1 MKRIYIVLF
10 FIINILGFANQTY
23 DDTKFR
29 QDLVNWATSKVGAKY
44 DMKDRWGANTY
55 DCSSFV
61 SRGLGAVGMTSIS
74 GKKSDYGTT
83 AKGLYQASGKIIS
96 KTDYNSLKP
105 GDIVHFSPYS
115 SGTTGHVGIVVA
127 NLGNGKVE
135 IVDARGSKYGVVRR
149 VVDLSTNS
157 HYLGATSATQ
167 VLINNGYTPVNSDGQ
182 VVAPDG
188 SAVGS
193 PEETNQY
200 YDSGYIIDFDEVIS
214 MYSDVFK
221 KGVKNLETTLIVIM
235 TYIFGITFTLK
246 CMKSGF
252 NSVAV
257 VLMDMKFDLAKFVF
271 FIIIIKNY
279 PVINDTALSICF
291 SVAKAFGSNL
301 NDYKVLNQIMTSY
314 IENLQF
320 LIKEFSSESSNIFF
334 KAIQNTM
341 TMLNPFKLT
350 IIMGSIL
357 YITGI
362 FAYIVFQITKV
373 IMTYIIAN
381 SIAVLLLPFWF
392 SDFLKE
398 YVPNPLTVFCKSVL
412 QMFGSIVFISI
423 SLRIVDGVKISA
435 DSGFDYLAVFTYIV
449 YFTIV
454 AFILRKILKG
464 ITQIV

>member
-1 MKRIYIVLF
+1 MKRIYIILF

-29 QDLVNWATSKVGAKY
+29 QDLVNWATSKVGANY
-44 DMKDRWGANTY
+44 SMDNRWGVNTY
-55 DCSSFV
+55 DCSSFI

-149 VVDLSTNS
+149 IVDLSTNS

-167 VLINNGYTPVNSDGQ
+167 VLVNNGYTPVNSNGTII
-182 VVAPDG
+182 APDG

-193 PEETNQY
+193 PEDTNQY
-200 YDSGYIIDFDEVIS
+200 YDSGYIVDFDGVIK
-214 MYSDVFK
+214 MFVDEFE
-221 KGVKNLETTLIVIM
+221 KGIRNIGSTLVVIM
-235 TYIFGITFTLK
+235 TFIFIINFILK
-246 CMKSGF
+246 CIKERMM
-252 NSVAV
+252 NIENIMIELA
-257 VLMDMKFDLAKFVF
+257 FDLLKFVF
-271 FIIIIKNY
+271 FLVLIRNY
-279 PVINDTALSICF
+279 PTISATALDLCF
-291 SVAKAFGSNL
+291 KVAEPFGSTLKN
-301 NDYKVLNQIMTSY
+301 YKVLNQIMTSY
-314 IENLQF
+314 IENIEF
-320 LIKEFSSESSNIFF
+320 LLKEFSSESSNIFV
-334 KAIQNTM
+334 KVLQTGMN
-341 TMLNPFKLT
+341 MLNPLKMT

-357 YITGI
+357 YTTTI

-373 IMTYIIAN
+373 IMTYVISASII
-381 SIAVLLLPFWF
+381 VLLLPFWF
-392 SDFLKE
+392 SNFLQE
-398 YVPNPLTVFCKSVL
+398 YIPNPLTIFCKAVM
-412 QMFGSIVFISI
+412 QMFASIVFISI
-423 SLRIVDGVKISA
+423 SLRILDGVKMNSE
-435 DSGFDYLAVFTYIV
+435 SSFDYLGVFTYMV

-454 AFILRKILKG
+454 AFILRKILKR
-464 ITQIV
+464 ISQII